1 MIGAVYTL
9 EGMVMEIL
17 NLWMAEMAYLLYF
30 RKAQRFYGK
39 MLLMLFLMFPA
50 GLWIVNTD
58 PEHFEIWAA
67 GIFFLMFAVLGKYA
81 AEIPLGVST
90 YLGVWSMM
98 TYLLACGGWHYL
110 SFVLFGGE
118 YGNLKWSL
126 THMIVTVLV
135 YVILILTVDYWMH
148 VYKSGKMGP
157 RQLTSAVVLYA
168 VLVIQQFH
176 FYHNLKYMAN
186 RSMDC
191 VFILCQMLVVLLIYL
206 QSTLFQKSRLQQ
218 EYDILN
224 LLWHQKEEQYEK
236 ARENIELINRKCHDM
251 KHQIAA
257 MRTMDSSSQRE
268 QYYQEIEKSIR
279 IYEMNYNTGNE
290 TLDTVLTDKGLLC
303 ETKNI
308 TVNCVADGENLSFM
322 DPVDIYTVMGNALD
336 NAIEAVEKLEEKEC
350 RLVDVLIHVRQK
362 FLIINVT
369 NPTREQV
376 SLKDGLPSTSKG
388 DRRYHGYGV
397 RSIQHTV
404 RKYGGEMT
412 IHVEH
417 HLFSLRIMIPIK
429 APAQPAAQQHA

>member
-1 MIGAVYTL
+1 MIGAVYTVQ
-9 EGMVMEIL
+9 GMVMEVL

-30 RKAQRFYGK
+30 RKAEKFFIK
-39 MLLMLFLMFPA
+39 MVLMLFLMFPA
-50 GLWIVNTD
+50 GFLIVNTD

-67 GIFFLMFAVLGKYA
+67 GIFFPLFAVLGKYI
-81 AEIPLGVST
+81 AEIPLGVSA
-90 YLGVWSMM
+90 YLGIWSLM
-98 TYLLACGGWHYL
+98 TYLVACAGWNYL

-118 YGNLKWSL
+118 HGNLKWSL

-148 VYKSGKMGP
+148 VYKSGKIGP
-157 RQLTSAVVLYA
+157 RQLTSAVVLYV

-176 FYHNLKYMAN
+176 FYHNLKYLAD
-186 RSMDC
+186 RSMDF
-191 VFILCQMLVVLLIYL
+191 VFILCQMFVVLLIYL
-206 QSTLFQKSRLQQ
+206 QSALFQKSRLQQ

-257 MRTMDSSSQRE
+257 MRTMDSSRQRE

-279 IYEMNYNTGNE
+279 IYEMNYSTGNE

-308 TVNCVADGENLSFM
+308 TVNCVADGGNLSFM
-322 DPVDIYTVMGNALD
+322 DPVDIYTIMGNALD
-336 NAIEAVEKLEEKEC
+336 NAIEAAEKLEEKER
-350 RLVDVLIHVRQK
+350 RLIDVLIHVRQK

-369 NPTREQV
+369 NPTQEQV
-376 SLKDGLPSTSKG
+376 PLKDGLPATSKE

-412 IHVEH
+412 IHTDH
-417 HLFSLRIMIPIK
+417 NLFSLRMMIPIK
-429 APAQPAAQQHA
+429 APIQPEIRQTE